1 MMKILTAICLLL
13 LALASV
19 ACAQEQPGIKQQ
31 ADNAYDRYEYY
42 KSLNLYL
49 QIADKNKVDI
59 QVVERIADCY
69 RNMNMYT
76 DAETWYEKALADPG
90 AGKTDHFYY
99 AEILLREGK
108 FDRAKEQYKLY
119 YDNDPDE
126 LSFKLKD
133 CDLATLWMGQRS
145 GYKVENYKNMNSA
158 VSDWGMTYDGTDR
171 LIFTSDRITDKNVD
185 NRTGNNWFKLY
196 GYDIKTDNLRQ
207 LELTSAIKDNFNGNY
222 HIGPIAL
229 NDSANTA
236 YITLTTEISKDK
248 LALDK
253 KNWKSNQ
260 NLYSR
265 RLQLV
270 IAKKINEH
278 WVIIGN
284 FPYNNI
290 QKYSVSSAS
299 LSTDGRILYFA
310 SDMPGGEG
318 KTDLW
323 YCEKQ
328 GDTWGPPIN
337 CGKAIN
343 TKDDDNFPNIAPGG
357 TLYYASKG
365 LPGMGGY
372 DIYSAKGEKS
382 NWSMPKNLKY
392 PVNTTSDD
400 FYFVTRDGL
409 SGYLSSN
416 RDGGA
421 GSDDIYKFTFNP
433 ADAVNTTTPIAK
445 NTPDANTPGAGIQ
458 NTPGTN
464 TAISTG
470 NTAQPFVF
478 EPIYYDL
485 DRYDIRP
492 DAAEILDRLI
502 AYLNR
507 YPALKIKLSSYTDS
521 RASGDYNITLSE
533 RRANA
538 VVKYLTERGIAPGRL
553 VARWYGKTNLVND
566 CGDSIPCTEAE
577 HQLNRRTEF
586 EAIVFDK

>member
-1 MMKILTAICLLL
+1 MMKKLTAICLLL
-13 LALASV
+13 LALATIAS
-19 ACAQEQPGIKQQ
+19 AQEQPGIKQQ

-49 QIADKNKVDI
+49 QIADKNKVSI
-59 QVVERIADCY
+59 QVIERVADCY
-69 RNMNMYT
+69 RNMNMYA
-76 DAETWYEKALADPG
+76 DAETWYEKAIADPK
-90 AGKTDHFYY
+90 ASKIDHFYY
-99 AEILLREGK
+99 AEILLRNGK
-108 FDRAKEQYKLY
+108 FDLAKEQYKFY
-119 YDNDPDE
+119 FDNDQAE
-126 LSFKLKD
+126 LNRKLAN
-133 CDLATLWMGQRS
+133 CDLAALWMGQQS
-145 GYKVENYKNMNSA
+145 GYKVEDYKSMNSA
-158 VSDWGMTYDGTDR
+158 GSDWGMIYEGTSG
-171 LIFTSDRITDKNVD
+171 LIFTSDRITDENTD

-196 GYDIKTDNLRQ
+196 RYDIKVDNLRQ
-207 LELTSAIKDNFNGNY
+207 MELTSTLKDNFNGNY

-229 NDSANTA
+229 NDSVNTA
-236 YITLTTEISKDK
+236 YITLTTEVPKKK
-248 LALDK
+248 LDLDK
-253 KNWKSNQ
+253 KDWKSKQ

-270 IAKKINEH
+270 IAKKINEQ
-278 WVIIGN
+278 WVISGS
-284 FPYNNI
+284 FPYNNV
-290 QKYSVSSAS
+290 QKYSVSSAA
-299 LSTDGRILYFA
+299 LSKGGRILYFA

-318 KTDLW
+318 KTDIW

-337 CGKAIN
+337 CGKTIN
-343 TKDDDNFPNIAPGG
+343 TKDEDDFPYIAPDG
-357 TLYYASKG
+357 TLYYASNG

-382 NWSMPKNLKY
+382 DWSIPKNLKY

-416 RDGGA
+416 RDGGS
-421 GSDDIYKFTFNP
+421 GSDDIYTFSFNP
-433 ADAVNTTTPIAK
+433 ADAVNTTPIAQ
-445 NTPDANTPGAGIQ
+445 NTPVTNTPGTGIQ
-458 NTPGTN
+458 NTPNTN
-464 TAISTG
+464 TTTSDG
-470 NTAQPFVF
+470 DTAQPFVF

-485 DRYDIRP
+485 DKYDIRP

-502 AYLNR
+502 VYLNK
-507 YPALKIKLSSYTDS
+507 YPALKISVSSYTDS

-533 RRANA
+533 RRANSA
-538 VVKYLTERGIAPGRL
+538 VRYLTERGIAPGRL

>member
-1 MMKILTAICLLL
+1 MKKLTAICLLL
-13 LALASV
+13 LALATV

-49 QIADKNKVDI
+49 QIADKNKVSV
-59 QVVERIADCY
+59 QVIERVADCY
-69 RNMNMYT
+69 RNMNMYA
-76 DAETWYEKALADPG
+76 DAETWYEKAVADPK
-90 AGKTDHFYY
+90 ASKISHFYY
-99 AEILLREGK
+99 AEILLRNGK
-108 FDRAKEQYKLY
+108 FDKAKEQYKLY
-119 YDNDPDE
+119 FDNDPVE
-126 LSFKLKD
+126 LNLKLTN
-133 CDLATLWMGQRS
+133 CDLAALWMGQQS
-145 GYKVENYKNMNSA
+145 GYKVENYKSMNSA
-158 VSDWGMTYDGTDR
+158 GSDWGLIYEGTTG
-171 LIFTSDRITDKNVD
+171 LIFTSDRITDENVD

-196 GYDIKTDNLRQ
+196 RYDIKLDNLRQ
-207 LELTSAIKDNFNGNY
+207 MELTSAIKDNFNGDY

-236 YITLTTEISKDK
+236 YITLTTEVPKKK
-248 LALDK
+248 LDLDK
-253 KNWKSNQ
+253 KDWKSRQ

-270 IAKKINEH
+270 IAKKINEQ
-278 WVIIGN
+278 WVISGS

-290 QKYSVSSAS
+290 QKYSVSSAA
-299 LSTDGRILYFA
+299 LSKDGRILYFA
-310 SDMPGGEG
+310 SDMPGSEG
-318 KTDLW
+318 GTDIW

-328 GDTWGPPIN
+328 GDTWGPPVN
-337 CGKAIN
+337 CGKNIN
-343 TKDDDNFPNIAPGG
+343 TKDDDNFPFIAPDG

-382 NWSMPKNLKY
+382 NWTIPKNLKY

-400 FYFVTRDGL
+400 FYFITRDGL
-409 SGYLSSN
+409 KGYLSSN

-421 GSDDIYKFTFNP
+421 GSDDIYNFSFNP
-433 ADAVNTTTPIAK
+433 ADVVNTTPIAQNIPDASL
-445 NTPDANTPGAGIQ
+445 NTPNTPGI
-458 NTPGTN
+458 N
-464 TAISTG
+464 TATPDG
-470 NTAQPFVF
+470 NTAQAFVF

-485 DRYDIRP
+485 DKYDIRP
-492 DAAEILDRLI
+492 DAAEVLDRLI
-502 AYLNR
+502 AYLNK
-507 YPALKIKLSSYTDS
+507 YPALRITVSSYTDS

-553 VARWYGKTNLVND
+553 VAKWYGKSNLVND

>member
-1 MMKILTAICLLL
+1 MKKLTAICLLL
-13 LALASV
+13 LALATV
-19 ACAQEQPGIKQQ
+19 AGAQEQPGIKQQ

-49 QIADKNKVDI
+49 QIADKKKVAI
-59 QVVERIADCY
+59 QVIERVADCY
-69 RNMNMYT
+69 RNMNMYA
-76 DAETWYEKALADPG
+76 DAETWYEKAVADPK
-90 AGKTDHFYY
+90 ANKTAHFYY
-99 AEILLREGK
+99 AEILLRNGK
-108 FDRAKEQYKLY
+108 FSQAKEQYKLY
-119 YDNDPDE
+119 FDNDPAE
-126 LSFKLKD
+126 LNRKLAD
-133 CDLATLWMGQRS
+133 CDLAALWMGQQS

-158 VSDWGMTYDGTDR
+158 GSDWGLVYEGTTG
-171 LIFTSDRITDKNVD
+171 LMFTSDRITDENVD

-196 GYDIKTDNLRQ
+196 RYDIKLDNLRQ
-207 LELTSAIKDNFNGNY
+207 MDLTSTLKDNFNGDY

-236 YITLTTEISKDK
+236 YITLTTEVPKKK
-248 LALDK
+248 LNLDK
-253 KNWKSNQ
+253 KDWKSKQ

-270 IAKKINEH
+270 IAKKINEQ
-278 WVIIGN
+278 WVISGS

-290 QKYSVSSAS
+290 QKYSVSSAA
-299 LSTDGRILYFA
+299 LSKDGRILYFV

-318 KTDLW
+318 KTDIW

-328 GDTWGPPIN
+328 GDTWGLPVN
-337 CGKAIN
+337 CGKNIN
-343 TKDDDNFPNIAPGG
+343 TKEEDDFPDVSPDG

-372 DIYSAKGEKS
+372 DIYSAKGERS
-382 NWSMPKNLKY
+382 NWSTPKNLRY

-421 GSDDIYKFTFNP
+421 GSDDIYTFSFNP
-433 ADAVNTTTPIAK
+433 ANVVNTTTPIAQ
-445 NTPDANTPGAGIQ
+445 NRPDANTPGAGTQ
-458 NTPGTN
+458 NTPD
-464 TAISTG
+464 AIPTTSTD

-485 DRYDIRP
+485 DKYDIRP
-492 DAAEILDRLI
+492 DAAEILDKLI
-502 AYLNR
+502 AYLNK
-507 YPALKIKLSSYTDS
+507 YPALKIQVLSYTDS

-538 VVKYLTERGIAPGRL
+538 AVKYLTERGIAPGRM
-553 VARWYGKTNLVND
+553 VAKWYGKTNLVND

>member
-1 MMKILTAICLLL
+1 MMKKLTAICLLL
-13 LALASV
+13 LALATV

-49 QIADKNKVDI
+49 QIADKSKVSI
-59 QVVERIADCY
+59 QVIERLADCY
-69 RNMNMYT
+69 RNLNMYA
-76 DAETWYEKALADPG
+76 DAETWYEKAIVDPK
-90 AGKTDHFYY
+90 ASKIDHFYY
-99 AEILLREGK
+99 AEILLRNGK
-108 FDRAKEQYKLY
+108 FDLGKEQYKLY
-119 YDNDPDE
+119 FDNDPAA
-126 LSFKLKD
+126 LNLKLTD
-133 CDLATLWMGQRS
+133 CDLAALWMGQQS
-145 GYKVENYKNMNSA
+145 GYKVENYKSMNSA
-158 VSDWGMTYDGTDR
+158 GSDWGLIYEGTTG
-171 LIFTSDRITDKNVD
+171 LIFTSDRITDENVD
-185 NRTGNNWFKLY
+185 NRTGNSWFKLY
-196 GYDIKTDNLRQ
+196 RYDIKLDNLRQ
-207 LELTSAIKDNFNGNY
+207 MELTSTLKDNFNGDY

-236 YITLTTEISKDK
+236 YITLTTEVPKKK
-248 LALDK
+248 LDLDK
-253 KNWKSNQ
+253 KDWKSRQ

-270 IAKKINEH
+270 IAKKINEQ
-278 WVIIGN
+278 WVISGS

-290 QKYSVSSAS
+290 QKYSVSSAA
-299 LSTDGRILYFA
+299 LSKDGQILYFA

-318 KTDLW
+318 KTDIW

-328 GDTWGPPIN
+328 GNTWGAPVN
-337 CGKAIN
+337 CGKTIN
-343 TKDDDNFPNIAPGG
+343 TKDEDDFPYIAPDGA
-357 TLYYASKG
+357 LYYASKG

-382 NWSMPKNLKY
+382 NWSTPKNLKY

-421 GSDDIYKFTFNP
+421 GSDDIYKFTFNQ
-433 ADAVNTTTPIAK
+433 ADVVNTTPIAQ
-445 NTPDANTPGAGIQ
+445 NTPGAGTSANTQ

-464 TAISTG
+464 TTTSTG
-470 NTAQPFVF
+470 NTAQAFVF

-485 DRYDIRP
+485 DKYDIRP

-502 AYLNR
+502 AYLNK
-507 YPALKIKLSSYTDS
+507 YPALKISVSSYTDS

-538 VVKYLTERGIAPGRL
+538 AVKYLTERGIAPGRL
-553 VARWYGKTNLVND
+553 IARWYGKTNLVND